1 MGFLDKFKKGTD
13 DEYESHR
20 RDEARKV
27 LRDIRAYCRRRYGDD
42 VDVLYVQVGKRLQY
56 HIDAINNQGGLTAHN
71 HALARWQIYKALFPE
86 YISDKPPN
94 FVKLLEDSVHDD

>member
-1 MGFLDKFKKGTD
+1 MGFLDWLKRDTE
-13 DEYESHR
+13 DEFYH

-27 LRDIRAYCRRRYGDD
+27 LRDVRAYCRRRYGDD